1 MVKLTG
7 RLSAAAALCRRG
19 VTVCD
24 VGTDHALLACYLAQN
39 GAKEVIASDV
49 KEGPLSA
56 ARRTIAEQSV
66 TNVTAVLSDGLDRI
80 DYADDVVIC
89 GMGGELI
96 MKIISGCRFLSED
109 TRFILQPMTKADTL
123 RRELYRG
130 GFDII
135 EERAVREGDRFYTV
149 MLARYTG
156 AAQEPDELFCLCGR
170 ITDPDML
177 RHIAG
182 KLLKNAAGMEASG
195 SKRRAGSAPAR
206 ACGADMRQSAG
217 IHTLTEEHNGGNSRS
232 GAGVP

>member
-1 MVKLTG
+1 M
-7 RLSAAAALCRRG
+7 
-19 VTVCD
+19 
-24 VGTDHALLACYLAQN
+24 
-39 GAKEVIASDV
+39 

-123 RRELYRG
+123 RPGALPRRLRYHRG
-130 GFDII
+130 TRPSG
-135 EERAVREGDRFYTV
+135 RATRFYTV

>member
-56 ARRTIAEQSV
+56 ARRTIAEQGV

-156 AAQEPDELFCLCGR
+156 AAQEPDELRLGDGDLPVFCHVG
-170 ITDPDML
+170 IEL
-177 RHIAG
+177 RLHRG
-182 KLLKNAAGMEASG
+182 KQRVHQ
-195 SKRRAGSAPAR
+195 RRYCSQQNNSAEY
-206 ACGADMRQSAG
+206 DKSL
-217 IHTLTEEHNGGNSRS
+217 HK
-232 GAGVP
+232 

>member
-1 MVKLTG
+1 
-7 RLSAAAALCRRG
+7 
-19 VTVCD
+19 
-24 VGTDHALLACYLAQN
+24 
-39 GAKEVIASDV
+39 
-49 KEGPLSA
+49 
-56 ARRTIAEQSV
+56 
-66 TNVTAVLSDGLDRI
+66 
-80 DYADDVVIC
+80 
-89 GMGGELI
+89 
-96 MKIISGCRFLSED
+96 
-109 TRFILQPMTKADTL
+109 MTKADTL

-195 SKRRAGSAPAR
+195 ANAEQAQHLHALAEQICAKA
-206 ACGADMRQSAG
+206 QEYT
-217 IHTLTEEHNGGNSRS
+217 HLNGGTQWRQQ
-232 GAGVP
+232 

>member
-56 ARRTIAEQSV
+56 ARRTIAEQGV

-89 GMGGELI
+89 GMLSLI
-96 MKIISGCRFLSED
+96 
-109 TRFILQPMTKADTL
+109 
-123 RRELYRG
+123 
-130 GFDII
+130 
-135 EERAVREGDRFYTV
+135 
-149 MLARYTG
+149 
-156 AAQEPDELFCLCGR
+156 
-170 ITDPDML
+170 
-177 RHIAG
+177 HI
-182 KLLKNAAGMEASG
+182 
-195 SKRRAGSAPAR
+195 
-206 ACGADMRQSAG
+206 
-217 IHTLTEEHNGGNSRS
+217 
-232 GAGVP
+232 

>member
-39 GAKEVIASDV
+39 GAKQVIASDV
-49 KEGPLSA
+49 REGPLSA
-56 ARRTIAEQSV
+56 ARRTIGEQGV
-66 TNVTAVLSDGLDRI
+66 ANVAAVLSDGLERI

-135 EERAVREGDRFYTV
+135 EERAVREGERFYTV
-149 MLARYTG
+149 MLVKHTG
-156 AAQEPDELFCLCGR
+156 VTREPDELFCLCGR

-177 RHIAG
+177 RFIAG
-182 KLLKNAAGMEASG
+182 KLLKNAAGIESSG
-195 SKRRAGSAPAR
+195 SNAEPAQHMRALAEKIQAKAQEYDS
-206 ACGADMRQSAG
+206 
-217 IHTLTEEHNGGNSRS
+217 
-232 GAGVP
+232 